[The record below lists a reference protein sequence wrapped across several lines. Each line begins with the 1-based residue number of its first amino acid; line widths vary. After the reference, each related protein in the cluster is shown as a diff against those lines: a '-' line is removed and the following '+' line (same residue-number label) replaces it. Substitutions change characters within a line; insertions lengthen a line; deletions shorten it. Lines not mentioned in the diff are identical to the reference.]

1 MASEMEET
9 GAFEQV
15 AATVLGATTQGALSD
30 YLALPLDK
38 RSRKRYKE
46 AY

>member
-30 YLALPLDK
+30 YLAPPFLSRAK
-38 RSRKRYKE
+38 RDII
-46 AY
+46 

>member
-30 YLALPLDK
+30 YLAPPLFEFYQGAK
-38 RSRKRYKE
+38 RDII
-46 AY
+46 